1 MSQLMNEVLY
11 RSAPLGKGRALAF
24 ENQSVFSRQAEVAV
38 LLDQI
43 DDPHRVDRRIG
54 VELQRNLFGVGVEL
68 ADSERFAEQPQPV
81 AVEQSPRLWR

>member
-1 MSQLMNEVLY
+1 MNDVFN
-11 RSAPLGKGRALAF
+11 RSDPVGKRRAVAF
-24 ENQSVFSRQAEVAV
+24 EDQSVCSRQAVVAV

-54 VELQRNLFGVGVEL
+54 VELQRDLFGVGVEF